1 LPPAALRPWAHP
13 FLLLLL
19 PSADVNYGEINAKAS
34 AAAQEA
40 ANKAAERSDKA
51 AAEATSKAAEHNAKA
66 AAERSNSAAAEHS
79 AKATAER
86 DICVDRGDP
95 NAVADGNWC
104 SCKAGFEYH
113 YTGPATYGVTV
124 GWSTKYHIKNAGLVH
139 CQVAVPRDDCVDR
152 GDENAVQDGGWCSCK
167 TGFEY
172 FSNNVWST
180 KYHMSQAGS
189 VKCEVAVPR
198 DDCVDKGDENAVQD
212 GNWCSCK
219 TGFEIAGG
227 STKYHINQAG
237 SVKCG
242 IAPAHQARMSS
253 MSTTPPLLRTQKHTF
268 GTGNINEVAAMDT
281 DGSFIYTAAYGHII
295 KENKMDMNDFGV
307 LNLAD
312 NGYADVSTLRVD
324 ADSIFVTAT
333 KTGYGASQCLVKVDK
348 TTMQVT
354 HTHTF
359 QANQNIAYSMALDE
373 DHIYTGMVTMPGRV
387 LMLKKT
393 TLDQVSEVMLAAG
406 EDDLRSLLWS
416 ANDPSHIF
424 ANCYTTPG
432 RVVKIKIVQGGGLQ
446 RTGAV
451 TLGAGEDKIMAGVAS
466 DGEFLYVGT
475 GTSPAKVVKIN
486 SMHMALAG
494 SLTLEAGE
502 DKIVSMIAD
511 SDFLYAGTET
521 SPGKIV
527 RVRRSG
533 FVRVD
538 ALTLSTDENTVSAM
552 THGGG
557 RIFAGLATSPARVVA
572 VSGFLEPVDCIV
584 SDWSAWTACD
594 KTCIGGQQHRQR
606 SIISPM
612 QNGGGTC
619 PSAGELDEVRAC
631 AVGVVCPVACSGGEI
646 WMAGTGSNP
655 RQRTCANK
663 DDRVLSPK
671 ERCAHEA
678 VTLNFPFST
687 QHSSN
692 GAPAGCIRY
701 NDGRV
706 MWIETCAGHA
716 NCGTRS
722 CNGCTVLLFDE
733 ESHCQC
739 PPHKPFW
746 HHDSFCASADI
757 CDRGVTTLCLPA
769 DLTCQIVAG
778 KFVIARHSER
788 NIQDFHCRHHPG
800 VANSNCRCLCKI
812 GSE

>member
-1 LPPAALRPWAHP
+1 VQCQVAVA
-13 FLLLLL
+13 
-19 PSADVNYGEINAKAS
+19 
-34 AAAQEA
+34 
-40 ANKAAERSDKA
+40 
-51 AAEATSKAAEHNAKA
+51 
-66 AAERSNSAAAEHS
+66 
-79 AKATAER
+79 R
-86 DICVDRGDP
+86 DHCVDKGDP

-104 SCKAGFEYH
+104 KCKTGFEYF
-113 YTGPATYGVTV
+113 YNNQ
-124 GWSTKYHIKNAGLVH
+124 WSTKYHISLGGKVQ

-152 GDENAVQDGGWCSCK
+152 GDK
-167 TGFEY
+167 
-172 FSNNVWST
+172 
-180 KYHMSQAGS
+180 
-189 VKCEVAVPR
+189 
-198 DDCVDKGDENAVQD
+198 NAVQD

-219 TGFEIAGG
+219 TGFEITGG

-237 SVKCG
+237 SVRCD
-242 IAPAHQARMSS
+242 ITPAYQARMSAKS
-253 MSTTPPLLRTQKHTF
+253 GNPAAMASSTPQLLRTQKHTF

-312 NGYADVSTLRVD
+312 NGYTDISTLRVD
-324 ADSIFVTAT
+324 ANSIFVTAT
-333 KTGYGASQCLVKVDK
+333 KTGTGGASQCLIKVDK
-348 TTMQVT
+348 TTMQVA

-359 QANQNIAYSMALDE
+359 QENQNIAYSMALDE
-373 DHIYTGMVTMPGRV
+373 DHIYTGMVTAPGRV
-387 LMLKKT
+387 IMLKKA
-393 TLDQVSEVMLAAG
+393 TLDQVSDVPLAAG

-416 ANDPSHIF
+416 ANDPSHIY
-424 ANCYTTPG
+424 ASCDTTPG

-451 TLGAGEDKIMAGVAS
+451 TLGAGEDQIMAGVAS

-475 GTSPAKVVKIN
+475 KTSPAKVVKIN
-486 SMHMALAG
+486 SRNMALAG

-538 ALTLSTDENTVSAM
+538 ALALSTDENTVSAM

-572 VSGFLEPVDCIV
+572 VSGYLEPVDCIV

-594 KTCIGGQQHRQR
+594 KTCIGGQQRRQR

-619 PSAGELDEVRAC
+619 PDTGELDAMRAC
-631 AVGVVCPVACSGGEI
+631 NGGVVCPVACSGGEI

-663 DDRVLSPK
+663 DDRELSPK

-678 VTLNFPFST
+678 VTLKLSFTT
-687 QHSSN
+687 QRKSN

-706 MWIETCAGHA
+706 IWIETCANHA

-722 CNGCTVLLFDE
+722 CNGCKVLVFDE

-746 HHDSFCASADI
+746 HHDSFCASAEI

-769 DLTCQIVAG
+769 DLTCKIVTG
-778 KFVIARHSER
+778 KFIISRHSER